1 MAVEARRAAMALGA
15 CALERSEGEQM
26 GEGERALARS
36 PHLREPEVTSGG
48 VNEA

>member
-1 MAVEARRAAMALGA
+1 MVLGA
-15 CALERSEGEQM
+15 CTLEQSERERREGEQM